1 MKKIVNRHKWFASFV
16 LLFACTVSFAII
28 GRNEIKPNALQK
40 DSDTD
45 IGEQDSVT
53 TVKKQHTSSSS
64 DSVKLPYNYKSQQ
77 DLPYENLEKP
87 SGLRLGS
94 SPSLKTEIEYN
105 SETNEYDV
113 HEKMGAFENNTPY
126 SLSQQEYNNYNSK
139 QNKQNYWHDK
149 ATNSNKSGK
158 SGDLLKDVV
167 DNVMGDKNPIDIKTQ
182 GSAEITFGGKYTRS
196 YNPSLTKRQQKMFN
210 FDFSNKIQMS
220 VTGKVGDK
228 VSMKIK
234 YDTESQFDF
243 ENQMKLDY
251 TGDEDE
257 IIKKIEAGN
266 VTFPVENS
274 LIKGS
279 QSLKGFRAD
288 LQFGKLKV
296 SSVISQQRGEFST
309 INVDKGAQMQQF
321 TVRCD
326 NYEANKHYF
335 IGHYFRNHYEEA
347 FKTMPE
353 ITNGVIIRRVEIWM
367 TQTSAGKENARNI
380 IALTDLGDS
389 KDGFQEYN
397 LPNNKEDKLYKSIK
411 NESNIRDISKTTII
425 MDGLGYK
432 VGEDYEKVDLAIKLK
447 ETQYT
452 VNNKLGYIS
461 LKSNVDPS
469 KVLAI
474 AYEYEYKGQ
483 VYQVGEFSSDGVD
496 HPQPL
501 IVKLLK
507 GKSQSPRYNNW
518 DLMMKNVYSVGGY
531 QISADDFKLDILYED
546 DKSGKPIGYFSEGKL
561 KGKPLITVM
570 NLDKISSN
578 KEPHPDGYFDFL
590 DGYTM
595 NSQTGQVIFPV
606 LEPFGSHLKTA
617 IGDSA
622 LSKKYVYQQLYDST
636 QSSAKQVSEKD
647 KFLLKGSYKSSY
659 SSDISLNTTQV
670 QEGSVTVTAGGRKL
684 VEGTD
689 YTVDYAMG
697 RVKIINQGLIESKTP
712 IKVSL
717 ESNPLFSMRTKNLMG
732 TKLNYTFSDKF
743 KIGATIIRLSEVPLT
758 SKVGFEDFPI
768 NNTVWGLDASYST
781 DAPLITRLVDKIP
794 FINTKEKSSIKAS
807 AEFAQLIPKTSKLIN
822 QAVEVDYFENSQQKT
837 SLREPSLWVLASTP
851 QGQQKLFPEGQY
863 INDLRNGINRAQ
875 LAWFDINN
883 DYFNGTY
890 SKFPKSLQAN
900 VYSHAVMASELF
912 NKQETSSMPRP
923 ITIINLAYYPYER
936 GPYNY
941 DVKGIPKISAG
952 MDPQTGR
959 LNSPEE
965 RWAGITRE
973 MTTTDFEESNVEYLQ
988 FWLMDP
994 FYYDSQKKH
1003 KGGDFYID
1011 LGIISE
1017 DILRDSRKFAENGLK
1032 NDGSKF
1038 IYTKLARVPNF
1049 QVVEKGFDNNENR
1062 GDQDV
1067 GFDGLGDK
1075 DEAVFFNNVI
1085 EDATILGVNEK
1096 IIEKLK
1102 SDPSHDNFSSYLNDR
1117 GVDTLSIYERYH
1129 YYNGSDGNSPVGNNQ
1144 GTGRLSPDIEDINQD
1159 NTLQENEAYFQYK
1172 LSIRREDLVVG
1183 KNYVVDKIVEKPQ
1196 GLNESIDWYQIK
1208 IPINSDLKQRI
1219 GDITDFKSIQFMRM
1233 FLKGFKDS
1241 IYLRLAELALVRGTW
1256 RKYDNTLYEAGEYD
1270 LNNQAQVDLSSVNI
1284 EENSSRLPVNYVLPP
1299 GVQRTIDPM
1308 NPLLVQQNESSLQ
1321 MKVEGLDDGNSKA
1334 IYKMLNKDLRQF
1346 GQLNMFVHGEAF
1358 INEENLVSNTDMTV
1372 FMRIGS
1378 DYTQNYY
1385 EYEIPLKLTPHL
1397 ISPATYKSDADR
1409 LVVWPEENNFAIN
1422 LKKLVSI
1429 KEDRDKLMEQKNDF
1443 QTDQTFSILDG
1454 KNKITIKGNPTLGG
1468 VKTLMIGVRN
1478 KKKSSIN
1485 LSDDGM
1491 QKSVIVWFDELRLT
1505 DFNEKG
1511 GWAATASSR
1520 ITMADFATVSF
1531 DGKIIKPGFG
1541 GVDERIFER
1550 SQNEIHQA
1558 NFASSIALH
1567 KFFPDKL
1574 GLQLP
1579 FYAGWSE
1586 MTSTPLYDPLSTDEL
1601 LKTKL
1606 NNLSAD
1612 SAKKYKQ
1619 LSQDLEER
1627 FSYNFTN
1634 VRITRPNPKFLHP
1647 LHVNNFAVTYAFNK
1661 IHNRS
1666 VDYVY
1671 DDRYDQKAS
1680 LLYSYTLKPI
1690 SIEPLKN
1697 IVKSNSLAII
1707 RDFNIG
1713 LLPSQISVDNQ
1724 LDKTY
1729 KESLRRNLSQYADPN
1744 YKFDAIT
1751 SKKFNWGRTYNMKW
1765 NLTKNLKLEYSAN
1778 NAARVEEPQGVIL
1791 KNNWYGE
1798 DTIKNSLRNGGRT
1811 TDFAQK
1817 ISISYKLPIDKI
1829 SMLNFISSNVRY
1841 DGNYSWTRAYQIPS
1855 STLSAG
1861 NIIKNSN
1868 TENLDATISFTKLY
1882 NKSKYLKEV
1891 DKRFSGKNKNK
1902 PKTENVKYTQDG
1914 VTVLAYTAVEI
1925 KHSLKTIDVKVSL
1938 IDSKGKVIEGKT
1950 VVLDANKVTFT
1961 AEKDYDK
1968 AQVVVTGKREIKD
1981 PAWRIVVDGIVHTL
1995 VMVKSININASET
2008 NGSYVPG
2015 YQNSTRNFG
2024 MQNPFQGDPTPGWGY
2039 VFGYVPSYSELEKTV
2054 LEKNW
2059 LIKDD
2064 ALLNDKFSRTYSDQI
2079 HVKTTIEP
2087 LTNFKINLENN
2098 RTFSRNETRYLT
2110 RNVATLNESKQTTNG
2125 NFSISTNAIKTN
2137 AMLGSS
2143 MSDKTYAQFK
2153 ANLFVVATR
2162 LQDQKG
2168 ETSEKDVN
2176 KFPAKYKAT
2185 SQDVMIPAF
2194 IAAYTGQDAQKV
2206 QIGNNFTPMFS
2217 SVKDF
2222 ARSINWKVNY
2232 NGLSELKAVK
2242 KYFKSITLSHG
2253 YTCNYSIN
2261 SYQTYTSSSTVSNDL
2276 YADLVAGYVY
2286 YTPKYSISAVAI
2298 DERFNP
2304 IIGVDSKL
2312 QNNMTTK
2319 FEVRNNRTV
2328 SLSMV
2333 NNEISEISGYEY
2345 VFGLGYVFKD
2355 FTINIKTAGTSKAY
2369 TNDIN
2374 TRIDVSVRDNTTI
2387 RRSIA
2392 SNATT
2397 ENDTKSV
2404 ISGQK
2409 IWSIKWFAD
2418 YMLTQQFTIRAFF
2431 DWTINQPRTNGYM
2444 TSNKNFGLNLRFS
2457 LI

>member
-16 LLFACTVSFAII
+16 LLFACTVSFALIRHNDI
-28 GRNEIKPNALQK
+28 LPTAIQN
-40 DSDTD
+40 DSDSD
-45 IGEQDSVT
+45 IGEQDSAT
-53 TVKKQHTSSSS
+53 TAKKQPSSTSS

-77 DLPYENLEKP
+77 DLPYQNLEKP

-105 SETNEYDV
+105 PETNEYDV

-126 SLSQQEYNNYNSK
+126 SLSQQEYNNFNSK
-139 QNKQNYWHDK
+139 QNKQKYWHDK
-149 ATNSNKSGK
+149 AVNSNKTESD
-158 SGDLLKDVV
+158 GDLLKDVV
-167 DNVMGDKNPIDIKTQ
+167 GNVMGDKNPIDIKTQ
-182 GSAEITFGGKYTRS
+182 GSAEITFGGKYTKS
-196 YNPSLTKRQQKMFN
+196 YNPSLTRRQQRMFN
-210 FDFSNKIQMS
+210 FDFSTKIQMS

-257 IIKKIEAGN
+257 IIKKIEVGN
-266 VTFPVENS
+266 VSFPVDNS

-279 QSLKGFRAD
+279 QSLKGLRAD
-288 LQFGKLKV
+288 LQFGKLMV
-296 SSVISQQRGEFST
+296 SSVVSQQRGEFST

-335 IGHYFRNHYEEA
+335 LGHYFRNHYEEA

-353 ITNGVIIRRVEIWM
+353 ITNGILIRRVEIWM

-380 IALTDLGDS
+380 IALTDLGDNV
-389 KDGFQEYN
+389 DGFGNYTF
-397 LPNNKEDKLYKSIK
+397 PNNKEDKLYKK
-411 NESNIRDISKTTII
+411 VKGDTLIRNVAQATTI

-432 VGEDYEKVDLAIKLK
+432 TGEDYEKVDLAIKLK
-447 ETQYT
+447 ESQYT
-452 VNNKLGYIS
+452 INNKLGYIS

-496 HPQPL
+496 HPQAL

-507 GKSQSPRYNNW
+507 GRSQNPRYSNW

-546 DKSGKPIGYFSEGKL
+546 DKSGKPIGYFAEGKL
-561 KGKPLITVM
+561 KGKPLITIM

-578 KEPHPDGYFDFL
+578 KEPYPDGYFDFL

-606 LEPFGSHLKTA
+606 LEPFGSHLDSA
-617 IGDSA
+617 IGDSKLA
-622 LSKKYVYQQLYDST
+622 TKYVYKQLYDST
-636 QSSAKQVSEKD
+636 QSSAKQVSEKN

-684 VEGTD
+684 VEGSD

-712 IKVSL
+712 IKVNL

-743 KIGATIIRLSEVPLT
+743 KIGATVIRLSEVPLT

-781 DAPLITRLVDKIP
+781 EAPLITRLVDKIP
-794 FINTKEKSSIKAS
+794 FVNTKEKSSIKAS
-807 AEFAQLIPKTSKLIN
+807 AEFAQLVPKTSKLIN
-822 QAVEVDYFENSQQKT
+822 KAVEVDYFENSQQKV
-837 SLREPSLWVLASTP
+837 SLREPSSWSLASTP
-851 QGQQKLFPEGQY
+851 QGQPKLFPEGQY

-875 LAWFDINN
+875 LAWFDVNN

-890 SKFPKSLQAN
+890 SKFSKALQAN
-900 VYSHAVMASELF
+900 VYSHPVMASELF

-941 DVKGIPKISAG
+941 DMAAMPKISSG
-952 MDPQTGR
+952 MNPSTGR
-959 LNSPEE
+959 LNAPEE

-973 MTTTDFEESNVEYLQ
+973 MPTTDFEDSNVEYIQ
-988 FWLMDP
+988 FWMMDP
-994 FYYDSQKKH
+994 FYYDSKKLH
-1003 KGGDFYID
+1003 KGGDFYIN
-1011 LGIISE
+1011 LGVISE

-1032 NDGSKF
+1032 NDASKF

-1075 DEAVFFNNVI
+1075 DEAVYFNNFI
-1085 EDATILGVNEK
+1085 EDATNLGVDAS
-1096 IIEKLK
+1096 IIEKFK
-1102 SDPSHDNFSSYLNDR
+1102 KDPSHDNFMSYLNDR

-1129 YYNGSDGNSPVGNNQ
+1129 YYNGPDGNSPVGNNE

-1159 NTLQENEAYFQYK
+1159 NTLQESEAYFQYK

-1183 KNYVVDKIVEKPQ
+1183 KNYVVDKIVETPEGSNKV
-1196 GLNESIDWYQIK
+1196 NIDWYQIK
-1208 IPINSDLKQRI
+1208 IPINSELKQRI

-1233 FLKGFKDS
+1233 FLTGFKDS
-1241 IYLRLAELALVRGTW
+1241 VYLRLAELALVRGTW

-1270 LNNQAQVDLSSVNI
+1270 LNNQARVDISSVNI

-1299 GVQRTIDPM
+1299 GVEQTIDPM

-1321 MKVEGLDDGNSKA
+1321 MKIEGLDDGNSKA

-1346 GQLNMFVHGEAF
+1346 GQLNMYVHGEAL
-1358 INEENLVSNTDMTV
+1358 INEENLVSNTDVTV

-1385 EYEIPLKLTPHL
+1385 EYEIPLTLTPHL
-1397 ISPATYKSDADR
+1397 TASAKYKTDAER
-1409 LVVWPEENNFAIN
+1409 LIVWPEENNFNIN
-1422 LKKLVSI
+1422 LKTLVSI
-1429 KEDRDKLMEQKNDF
+1429 KDKRDKMMEQNNDF
-1443 QTDQTFSILDG
+1443 ESSQIFTMPDG
-1454 KNKITIKGNPTLGG
+1454 KNRITIKGNPTLGS
-1468 VKTLMIGVRN
+1468 VKTLMLGVRN
-1478 KKKSSIN
+1478 KKKSSTN
-1485 LSDDGM
+1485 MQDDGA

-1511 GWAATASSR
+1511 GWAATASTR

-1550 SQNEIHQA
+1550 SQNEVYQA
-1558 NFASSIALH
+1558 NLASSVALH

-1586 MTSTPLYDPLSTDEL
+1586 MVSTPLYDPLSTDEL
-1601 LKTKL
+1601 LKSKL

-1661 IHNRS
+1661 THNRS
-1666 VDYVY
+1666 VDYVF

-1680 LLYSYTLKPI
+1680 LMYSYTMKPV
-1690 SIEPLKN
+1690 SVEPFKK
-1697 IVKSNSLAII
+1697 IFKSKSLTLL

-1713 LLPSQISVDNQ
+1713 LLPSQFSFDNQ

-1744 YKFDAIT
+1744 YRFDPLT
-1751 SKKFNWGRTYNMKW
+1751 SKKFNWGRTYSLKW
-1765 NLTKNLKLEYSAN
+1765 NLAKSLKLEYSAN
-1778 NAARVEEPQGVIL
+1778 NAARVDEPQGVIV
-1791 KNNWYGE
+1791 KNNWYDE
-1798 DTIKNSLRNGGRT
+1798 DTIRKSIVNGGRT

-1817 ISISYKLPIDKI
+1817 LSVSYKIPIDKI
-1829 SMLNFISSNVRY
+1829 TLLNFINSNVRY
-1841 DGNYSWTRAYQIPS
+1841 DGNYSWTRGYQIPE
-1855 STLSAG
+1855 STTGLNAG

-1868 TENLDATISFTKLY
+1868 TQNIDATLSFTKLY

-1925 KHSLKTIDVKVSL
+1925 KHALKTIDVKVSI

-1968 AQVVVTGKREIKD
+1968 AQVIVTGKRDIKD
-1981 PAWRIVVDGIVHTL
+1981 PAWRVVVDGVVHTL
-1995 VMVKSININASET
+1995 LMVKSININASQN

-2039 VFGYVPSYSELEKTV
+2039 VFGYVPSYNQLEKTV
-2054 LEKNW
+2054 LENNW

-2064 ALLNDKFSRTYSDQI
+2064 ALLNDKFARTYSNQVHI
-2079 HVKTTIEP
+2079 KTIVEP
-2087 LTNFKINLENN
+2087 FTNFKINLDNN
-2098 RTFSRNETRYLT
+2098 RTFARNETRYLT
-2110 RNVATLNESKQTTNG
+2110 RDSASLAQSKRTTNG
-2125 NFSISTNAIKTN
+2125 NFSITTNAIKTN
-2137 AMLGSS
+2137 AMFGSS
-2143 MSDKTYAQFK
+2143 KSDETYAQFK
-2153 ANLFVVATR
+2153 NNLSIVATR
-2162 LQDQKG
+2162 LQAQKG
-2168 ETSEKDVN
+2168 GTTELDPVTKIPVG
-2176 KFPAKYKAT
+2176 YKQT
-2185 SQDVMIPAF
+2185 SQDVLIPAF
-2194 IAAYTGQDAQKV
+2194 VAAYTGQDPNKV
-2206 QIGNNFTPMFS
+2206 QIGNSFTPLFN

-2232 NGLSELKAVK
+2232 NGLTEMKFAK
-2242 KYFKSITLSHG
+2242 KHFKSITLSHG

-2261 SYQTYTSSSTVSNDL
+2261 SYQTFSSSSMVNDDL
-2276 YADLVAGYVY
+2276 YADLVADKVY
-2286 YTPKYSISAVAI
+2286 YTPEYSISAVAL

-2312 QNNMTTK
+2312 KNNMTTK
-2319 FEVRNNRTV
+2319 IEIRNNRTV
-2328 SLSMV
+2328 SLSLV

-2355 FTINIKTAGTSKAY
+2355 FTVNIKTAGTSKAY

-2387 RRSIA
+2387 RRTISD
-2392 SNATT
+2392 
-2397 ENDTKSV
+2397 DTKSV

-2418 YMLTQQFTIRAFF
+2418 YMLTQQLTIRAFF
-2431 DWTINQPRTNGYM
+2431 DWTLNQPRTNGYM
-2444 TSNKNFGLNLRFS
+2444 TKNKNFGINLRFS